1 MFAARTACRAF
12 RPAVLRSNH
21 HFHTSAAVA
30 AKRTVSDLKIA
41 GSNIEGYDSLDD
53 ECLDDDG
60 SLDTSSAGHIRLQ
73 QQRRVLYYW
82 RLIEH
87 EMPNLVAYRKPFVPP
102 SAAAPLVVRSITYGG
117 EDHPATLKRAITVP
131 ISRLPLKDKSAVHK
145 FKVLAGPRW
154 TLEPPANSGISPLEQ
169 DQEHGYITI
178 SCEDFPMAAQNMK
191 WASDAL
197 DRLLT
202 EANNTQDSFEDI
214 PLDTRHIEAKKRKDK
229 KGEHL
234 YDRSRTKPTL
244 RDFPKEWLPA
254 MEEITVPHPTTSQ

>member
-1 MFAARTACRAF
+1 M
-12 RPAVLRSNH
+12 
-21 HFHTSAAVA
+21 VA

-41 GSNIEGYDSLDD
+41 GSDIEGYDSLED

-87 EMPNLVAYRKPFVPP
+87 EMPNLVGELVPFAEACMCVTLRSAYRKPFVPP
-102 SAAAPLVVRSITYGG
+102 SASSPLVVRSITYGG
-117 EDHPATLKRAITVP
+117 EDHPATFKRTITVP

-145 FKVLAGPRW
+145 FKLLAGPRW
-154 TLEPPANSGISPLEQ
+154 TLEPPANSGISPLEE
-169 DQEHGYITI
+169 DKEHGYFTI

-202 EANNTQDSFEDI
+202 EANVSCCGSVVVHVF
-214 PLDTRHIEAKKRKDK
+214 
-229 KGEHL
+229 
-234 YDRSRTKPTL
+234 
-244 RDFPKEWLPA
+244 
-254 MEEITVPHPTTSQ
+254 